1 MELFNILQRPVM
13 TEKSTISQEMQNKY
27 TLQVS
32 SKATKRQ
39 IKRAVELA
47 FKVKVVK
54 VNTLNTKSKQ
64 KRLGRF
70 VGKSTPWKKA
80 IVTLAEGNNI
90 EFIANY

>member
-39 IKRAVELA
+39 IKKAVELA
-47 FKVKVVK
+47 FKVKVV
-54 VNTLNTKSKQ
+54 
-64 KRLGRF
+64 R
-70 VGKSTPWKKA
+70 STP
-80 IVTLAEGNNI
+80 
-90 EFIANY
+90 

>member
-39 IKRAVELA
+39 IKKAVELA
-47 FKVKVVK
+47 FKVKVVR

-64 KRLGRF
+64 KRMGRF
-70 VGKSTPWKKA
+70 VGKSTP
-80 IVTLAEGNNI
+80 
-90 EFIANY
+90 

>member
-39 IKRAVELA
+39 IKKAVELA
-47 FKVKVVK
+47 FKVKVIR

-64 KRLGRF
+64 KRMGRF
-70 VGKSTPWKKA
+70 VGKRTPWKKA